1 MYEVLSKLGFICTFA
16 NDCLYLKH
24 ENEKITLLVLVYVND
39 MAVAGPNGYQI
50 ISFKNTLS
58 KDFEITD
65 LGKLKFILSI
75 LITCDHTNQ
84 LIYLNQSAY
93 IHQVL
98 MHFNMQDI
106 SLVATPLAVKHD
118 LM

>member
-1 MYEVLSKLGFICTFA
+1 
-16 NDCLYLKH
+16 
-24 ENEKITLLVLVYVND
+24 
-39 MAVAGPNGYQI
+39 MAVAGPDSYQI
-50 ISFKNTLS
+50 ISFKNALS

-65 LGKLKFILSI
+65 LGKLKFILGI
-75 LITCDHTNQ
+75 LITCDHANQ

-98 MHFNMQDI
+98 IHFDKQDT
-106 SLVATPLAVKHD
+106 SLVATSLAVKHD

>member
-1 MYEVLSKLGFICTFA
+1 
-16 NDCLYLKH
+16 
-24 ENEKITLLVLVYVND
+24 
-39 MAVAGPNGYQI
+39 MAVAGPDSYQI
-50 ISFKNTLS
+50 ISFKNALS

-65 LGKLKFILSI
+65 LDKLKFILGI
-75 LITCDHTNQ
+75 LITCDHANQ

-98 MHFNMQDI
+98 IHFDKQDT
-106 SLVATPLAVKHD
+106 SLVATSLAVKHD